1 MDPPTAYALASLFT
15 LVGKDLIRAGRGR
28 AVFWAAVAFTTYFA
42 LTVQYFLF
50 RHTAWMY
57 AYLFPED
64 AFSLAWVSPAFFFAV
79 GIAGLLGA
87 YLTQNLLVTGRRMLA
102 VGNALLGFVAWGIL
116 WYVTWDPYFAVGSFA
131 DYHAGLAPP
140 STQVPAFQIATSIT
154 GASYAV
160 LGVGIAAWML
170 ITGRRTR
177 GLATLMPDADGE
189 SWRAARGGEISASAS
204 PVVVEGELRG
214 VRPRDGAP
222 LPPVPITPIDRIP
235 AVVERARRA
244 QLEWAQ
250 LGLDERRA
258 RLRAAKRRF
267 LAGAEA
273 FAALLEEEIGR
284 PRAESYITE
293 IIPSAD
299 VFDYWIERAPVL
311 FAARPVAIP
320 RLVFAGK
327 RGVVERLP
335 RGVVGAIMPWN
346 FPVALPLRTIV
357 PALLGG
363 NAVVFKPSEL
373 APRTGAAL
381 GRLFG
386 EAIPEGALQLVQ
398 GDGRAGEAMIRAG
411 LDHLVFTGSRRGG
424 EAVSKACGET
434 LTPLSLELGAKD
446 AAIVLADA
454 DLERSAAGILWAAF
468 GNAGQNCA
476 AIERCLVVRA
486 VRDDFLRALER
497 ALEAI
502 RAGPA
507 PEGEEDIGPLA
518 NPMQKEVV
526 EAQLEASGGRQIL
539 GPAPR
544 GGLYLRPRIVVD
556 PEEGSPLTTE
566 ETFGPI
572 LPLVTVRDQE
582 EAVALANRSPT
593 GLTVSIW
600 SRDLPRAER
609 LGRRIHAGVVT
620 INNHAFT
627 GSLADAPWG
636 GVRGSGFGVT
646 NSPEVVTA
654 LTRPRFVLVDRGK
667 VRRELWWYPYGRSTL
682 DLARALARLRS
693 GAPGKLSAARIV
705 LRSLAQRR
713 KEPP

>member
-28 AVFWAAVAFTTYFA
+28 LVFWAAVGFTTYFA

-50 RHTAWMY
+50 RYTAWMY
-57 AYLFPED
+57 AYFFPED
-64 AFSLAWVSPAFFFAV
+64 AFSLAWVSPAFFLAV
-79 GIAGLLGA
+79 TIAGILGA
-87 YLTQNLLVTGRRMLA
+87 YLTQNLLVTGRGLLA

-116 WYVTWDPYFAVGSFA
+116 WYVTWNPYFAVGSFA
-131 DYHAGLAPP
+131 AYHAGTAPP
-140 STQVPAFQIATSIT
+140 SLEVPAFQTANAIV
-154 GASYAV
+154 GGSYGV
-160 LGVGIAAWML
+160 LGLALAAWL
-170 ITGRRTR
+170 VTAGRRARDLSSLPPDPAGEEWR
-177 GLATLMPDADGE
+177 GLCPDLHAP
-189 SWRAARGGEISASAS
+189 AS
-204 PVVVEGELRG
+204 PLVVDEEIRG
-214 VRPRDGAP
+214 VRPRDGKD
-222 LPPVPITPIDRIP
+222 LPPVPITPLDQVA
-235 AVVERARRA
+235 AVVRRARRA
-244 QLEWAQ
+244 QLEWAK

-258 RLRAAKRRF
+258 RLRAVKRRF
-267 LAGAEA
+267 LSGAEA
-273 FAALLEEEIGR
+273 FAEILEEEIGR

-320 RLVFAGK
+320 RLVFPGK

-346 FPVALPLRTIV
+346 FPLALPLRTIV
-357 PALLGG
+357 PALLAG
-363 NAVVFKPSEL
+363 NAVVFKPSEY
-373 APRTGAAL
+373 APRTAARL
-381 GRLFG
+381 GRLFA

-424 EAVSKACGET
+424 EAVAKACGET
-434 LTPLSLELGAKD
+434 LTPISLELGAKD

-454 DLERSAAGILWAAF
+454 DLERTAAGVLWAAF

-497 ALEAI
+497 ELEKL
-502 RAGPA
+502 RPGPG
-507 PEGEEDIGPLA
+507 PEGEEDLGPLA
-518 NPMQKEVV
+518 NPMQKDVV
-526 EAQLEASGGRQIL
+526 EAQLAASEGRRIL
-539 GPAPR
+539 GPPCR
-544 GGLYLRPRIVVD
+544 GGLYVQPTIVVD
-556 PEEGSPLTTE
+556 PPEGSPLATE
-566 ETFGPI
+566 ETFGPV
-572 LPLVTVRDQE
+572 LPIITVRDQE
-582 EAVALANRSPT
+582 EAVAQANRSAY
-593 GLTVSIW
+593 GLTVSVW
-600 SRDLPRAER
+600 SRDLRRAER

-620 INNHAFT
+620 VNNHAFT

-667 VRRELWWYPYGRSTL
+667 VPRELWWYPYGRSTL

-693 GAPGKLSAARIV
+693 GAPGKASAATAA
-705 LRSLAQRR
+705 LRNLSQRK
-713 KEPP
+713 KEAR